1 MADGEIRR
9 AMQVV
14 FRAIEVV
21 REAYQGVG
29 GMGAAGASGG
39 AGAEEGGKRVNGV
52 RRAAGFS
59 GGAVAAEVELL
70 ERAGRRLWEVQGNLL
85 SDSVERRVREIRKG
99 AAELRQIAKALGV
112 QARRGRGGSRDR
124 IGGVHVAEL
133 VEALDDAGETV
144 EAVCE
149 MVEIGVRAGLVG

>member
-1 MADGEIRR
+1 
-9 AMQVV
+9 
-14 FRAIEVV
+14 
-21 REAYQGVG
+21 
-29 GMGAAGASGG
+29 
-39 AGAEEGGKRVNGV
+39 
-52 RRAAGFS
+52 
-59 GGAVAAEVELL
+59 VELL

-112 QARRGRGGSRDR
+112 RARRGRGGSRDR